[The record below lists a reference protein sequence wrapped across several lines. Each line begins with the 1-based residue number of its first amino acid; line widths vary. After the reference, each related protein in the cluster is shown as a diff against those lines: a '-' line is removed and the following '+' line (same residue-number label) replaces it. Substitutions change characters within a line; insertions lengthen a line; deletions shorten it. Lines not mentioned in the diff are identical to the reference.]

1 MATVTRLE
9 ADLILLLVVVVDV
22 VVLVVE
28 LLLVRNHS
36 TASHTRLVLPHPLP
50 PVIMIGDADG
60 VIIDD
65 VDFELVL
72 ASE

>member
-1 MATVTRLE
+1 LE
-9 ADLILLLVVVVDV
+9 ADLILLLVVVVAV
-22 VVLVVE
+22 VVLA

-60 VIIDD
+60 VIIED
-65 VDFELVL
+65 VVLELVL